1 MIVLKS
7 DREIA
12 YMQDAGK
19 IVAETLEELRKAV
32 APNVST
38 KDLDIIAE
46 DYITSKGAVPAFKGY
61 CGFPATICASINE
74 QVVHGIPGLRS
85 LELGDI
91 ISIDCGAVINGYYGD
106 AAKTF
111 AVGDISEE
119 VSSLLNVTEE
129 SLYKG
134 IEEAKIGNR
143 LSDIS
148 NSIQS
153 YVEYNGFS
161 IVRDFVGHGI
171 GSRMHEEPQVPNFG
185 NPGHGPRLKAGMC
198 LAIEP
203 MVNIG
208 TYEVEVLED
217 NWTVVTKDHKFS
229 AHFEHSIAITE
240 KGPLI
245 LTKL

>member
-1 MIVLKS
+1 MITLKS
-7 DREIA
+7 EREIT

-32 APNVST
+32 APGVTT

-46 DYITSKGAVPAFKGY
+46 DYIVSKGAIPAFKGY
-61 CGFPATICASINE
+61 AGFPASICTSINE
-74 QVVHGIPGLRS
+74 QVVHGIPGLKS

-91 ISIDCGAVINGYYGD
+91 ISIDCGAVINDYYGD
-106 AAKTF
+106 AARTF

-119 VSSLLNVTEE
+119 ARKLMDVTEE
-129 SLYKG
+129 SLCRG
-134 IEEAKIGNR
+134 IEAATIGNR

-148 NSIQS
+148 NSIQT
-153 YVEYNGFS
+153 YVESNGFS

-171 GSRMHEEPQVPNFG
+171 GEQMHEEPQVPNFG
-185 NPGHGPRLKAGMC
+185 KPGHGPRLKAGMC

-203 MVNIG
+203 MVNVG

-217 NWTVVTKDHKFS
+217 NWTVVTKDKKLS
-229 AHFEHSIAITE
+229 AHFENSIAITE
-240 KGPLI
+240 EGPLI